1 MYWTLIRMLW
11 QMEVHIDNM
20 SPVCRSHGK
29 GTSRSRHTPQN
40 CSFGVEVDLS
50 YVFSYFLLSVCVC
63 VSIRKV
69 HIIPTWQTTP
79 MLLNGVNF
87 TSHSHNSS
95 PAAISVF
102 PQYILRNGSHI
113 KQTYLLFGG
122 LLLLYL
128 ICEMSVFLPRRRGF
142 KSNRV
147 EQRNFK

>member
-1 MYWTLIRMLW
+1 MTTCLRCVGH
-11 QMEVHIDNM
+11 MEKAPADPGTHHRTARWESKLTFHI
-20 SPVCRSHGK
+20 
-29 GTSRSRHTPQN
+29 
-40 CSFGVEVDLS
+40 SFR
-50 YVFSYFLLSVCVC
+50 FSYFLLSVCVC